1 MTTAND
7 RREAALKENTEK
19 LWEIFNTYFNDPD
32 GVTRE
37 EAIELAEFN
46 KAEDHDSD
54 VIFDRALR
62 VCRKRAEKAGM
73 FIPRATLARNR
84 RGYAYVLTDRGDLVV
99 DGFIAQQRVSTGTL
113 RSTHKHQKFIVQDI
127 SSLSPMER
135 LMVEELAQLND
146 EVEKV
151 RNESIDTRVE
161 QLEKV
166 RNAWLEEQ
174 FMATQSE

>member
-1 MTTAND
+1 MTTNHE
-7 RREAALKENTEK
+7 RREAAMKENTDK
-19 LWEIFNTYFNDPD
+19 LWEVFNAYFNDPD

-37 EAIELAEFN
+37 EAIKLAEFN
-46 KAEDHDSD
+46 KAEDPDPD

-62 VCRKRAEKAGM
+62 VCRKRAEKSGK
-73 FIPRATLARNR
+73 FIPRATLARDR
-84 RGYAYVLTDRGDLVV
+84 RGYSYVLTDRGDLVV

-113 RSTHKHQKFIVQDI
+113 RSTHKHQKFIIQDI
-127 SSLSPMER
+127 ASLTPMER
-135 LMVEELAQLND
+135 VMVEELAQLND

-151 RNESIDTRVE
+151 RNESIDSRVE

-174 FMATQSE
+174 FLATQSD